1 MTLRSTMQIPQ
12 GVIRLGQYYPP
23 RSEKKFE
30 FNKYFIIHLKIFDK
44 NADLDRC
51 VTEHSCLQM
60 IVSISLAHILQIA
73 AEGPNVVVALTVD
86 V

>member
-1 MTLRSTMQIPQ
+1 MNLSNIF
-12 GVIRLGQYYPP
+12 
-23 RSEKKFE
+23 K
-30 FNKYFIIHLKIFDK
+30 KIFDK
-44 NADLDRC
+44 NAYLDRC